1 MEKTSGISVASSF
14 KHCKKQ
20 LLRHAAPVCIVV
32 AYFVSNSVCAQVSTP
47 PAGSIIERRPSDERP
62 PLPEFEKPEVP
73 QLQLPP
79 VKPAPEERAPFAA
92 RVFVRQFDLI
102 GNTVFSDEELRE
114 VTVSFEN
121 RQITNEELQEL
132 RQRLT
137 LYYVNRGYINSGTMI
152 PDQKVAD
159 GIIQIQIIEGRLA
172 RIDIE
177 GVDRFRPDYFRR
189 RLALGAGPPLNVK
202 DLEERLQI
210 LLQSPLVDRINAQLA
225 PGDRPGEAILR
236 ARVFEKSPYELQIGL
251 DNELSPSIGE
261 ARLFLQGS
269 YRNLAGRGDVLS
281 GEVGFAEGLDAIGD
295 DLALNYTLPITVKD
309 TTLSL
314 RYDKSESEVVEEP
327 FDAIDVESESETIG
341 IELAHPLY
349 RTPNKQFTLGFALER
364 RSSDTFLLDIPFSFS
379 PGAQD
384 GESDVAVLRFSQDW
398 LSRSQ
403 NQVMAARS
411 AFSFG
416 IDAFG
421 ATINDNTPDSEFLV
435 WLGQFQWARR
445 LGDAGHQIIF
455 RADIQLSDD
464 PLLPLEKFAV
474 GGIDSVRGYRQNQ
487 LVRDEGYAVSFEFRM
502 PIFRSESG
510 QSNLQLAAFVD
521 AGRAENKDAPNPD
534 PDSIESIGL
543 GILWNPHPKFH
554 AELYWAEA
562 LDDIDNPSDTLQDDG
577 VHFRLVGR
585 VF

>member
-1 MEKTSGISVASSF
+1 MERTSGIPFASSF

-20 LLRHAAPVCIVV
+20 LLRYAAPVCIVV

-47 PAGSIIERRPSDERP
+47 PAGSLIERRPSDERP

-102 GNTVFSDEELRE
+102 GNTVFSDEELRA
-114 VTVSFEN
+114 VTASFEN
-121 RQITNEELQEL
+121 RHITNEELQEL

-137 LYYVNRGYINSGTMI
+137 LYYVDRGYINSGAII

-159 GIIQIQIIEGRLA
+159 GIVQIQIIEGRLA

-210 LLQSPLVDRINAQLA
+210 LLQSPLVDRINSQLA

-236 ARVFEKSPYELQIGL
+236 ARVAEKSPYELQIGL
-251 DNELSPSIGE
+251 DNKLSPSIGE
-261 ARLFLQGS
+261 ARAFLQGS
-269 YRNLAGRGDVLS
+269 YRNLAGRGDVLI
-281 GEVGFAEGLDAIGD
+281 GEIAFAEGLD
-295 DLALNYTLPITVKD
+295 DLFLDYTLPVTVRD
-309 TTLSL
+309 TMLSMH
-314 RYDKSESEVVEEP
+314 YEKSDSEVVEEP
-327 FDAIDVESESETIG
+327 FDAIDIESETEAIG
-341 IELAHPLY
+341 IRLVHPLY
-349 RTPNKQFTLGFALER
+349 RTPNKQFSLGFALER

-379 PGAQD
+379 PGVQD

-403 NQVMAARS
+403 DQVMAARS
-411 AFSFG
+411 TFSFG

-421 ATINDNTPDSEFLV
+421 ATINDNAPDSEFLV

-464 PLLPLEKFAV
+464 PLLPLEKFEV
-474 GGIDSVRGYRQNQ
+474 GGIDSVRGYRENE
-487 LVRDEGYAVSFEFRM
+487 LVRDEGYFVSFEFRT

-521 AGRAENKDAPNPD
+521 AGKAENKVAPNPD
-534 PDSIESIGL
+534 PDSIASIGL

-562 LDDIDNPSDTLQDDG
+562 LDDVDHPTDTLQDDG